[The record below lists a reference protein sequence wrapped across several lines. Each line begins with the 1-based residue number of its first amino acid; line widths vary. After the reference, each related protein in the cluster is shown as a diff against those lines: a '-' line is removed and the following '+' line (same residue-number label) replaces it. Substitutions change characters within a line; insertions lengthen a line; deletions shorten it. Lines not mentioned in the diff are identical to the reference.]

1 METTRVVAGIDV
13 HKKMLA
19 VVVAEVE
26 QHQIS
31 CASQRFGTSASE
43 LKRLSDWLAERQV
56 SEVAMESTAQYW
68 RPVWMVLE
76 SRFQLHLA
84 QARSTTGARGR
95 KSDFADATRIVRR
108 LLSGDLTL
116 SYVPDAE
123 QRRWRLLTRGRQQL
137 IRERVRLQNQVEG
150 LLEET
155 RIKLSSVISDL
166 LGSSG
171 RRILHALAAG
181 ETDPARLA
189 ALGDVRLQASEEEL
203 QDALQGQLHTVHR
216 DLLKLHLERL
226 EILDRQI
233 VTLEKEAAEAMRGQ
247 EEVIARLCELPGLKP
262 GAAQQII
269 AEIGPHAV
277 AFASAAKLASW
288 VGVCPGR
295 QESAG
300 ESRSDRSAK
309 GNRTMRALL
318 TQLAWAASKADGSY
332 FQVLF
337 RRLIP
342 RLGIRKAI
350 WAVAHR
356 LLRVIWK
363 ILHAQVDYIEYGPL
377 SLNAPA
383 RSKRKQQL
391 IRELKKLGYA
401 VQLIPITQT

>member
-1 METTRVVAGIDV
+1 MEPVYVVAGIDV

-26 QHQIS
+26 QQDIR
-31 CASQRFGTSASE
+31 CESQRFGTSASE
-43 LKRLSDWLAERQV
+43 LKRLSDWFTERQV
-56 SEVAMESTAQYW
+56 CEVAMESTAQYW
-68 RPVWMVLE
+68 RPVWMALE
-76 SRFQLHLA
+76 GLFRLHLA

-95 KSDFADATRIVRR
+95 KSDFVDATRIVRR

-123 QRRWRLLTRGRQQL
+123 QRRWRLLTRSRQQL
-137 IRERVRLQNQVEG
+137 IRDRVRLQNQVEG
-150 LLEET
+150 LLEEA

-171 RRILHALAAG
+171 RRMLQAMAAG
-181 ETDPARLA
+181 ETDPVKLA
-189 ALGDVRLQASEEEL
+189 ALGDVRLHASEEEL
-203 QDALQGQLHTVHR
+203 QDALQGQMHSVHR
-216 DLLKLHLERL
+216 ALLNMHLERL
-226 EILDRQI
+226 DVLNRQI
-233 VTLEKEAAEAMRGQ
+233 AALEKEAATSMRPQ
-247 EEVIARLCELPGLKP
+247 EEAIRRLCELPGLKP

-269 AEIGPHAV
+269 AEIGPQAA
-277 AFASAAKLASW
+277 AFASSAKLASW

-300 ESRSDRSAK
+300 QSRSNRSAK
-309 GNRTMRALL
+309 GNRAMRSLL
-318 TQLAWAASKADGSY
+318 SQLAWAASKADGSY

-342 RLGIRKAI
+342 RLGIKKAI

-363 ILHAQVDYIEYGPL
+363 VLHAGVHYIERGPL
-377 SLNAPA
+377 ALNTPA
-383 RSKRKQQL
+383 RNRRKQQL
-391 IRELKKLGYA
+391 VRELRRLGYA
-401 VQLIPITQT
+401 VELTPITQ

>member
-1 METTRVVAGIDV
+1 M
-13 HKKMLA
+13 
-19 VVVAEVE
+19 
-26 QHQIS
+26 
-31 CASQRFGTSASE
+31 
-43 LKRLSDWLAERQV
+43 
-56 SEVAMESTAQYW
+56 
-68 RPVWMVLE
+68 
-76 SRFQLHLA
+76 
-84 QARSTTGARGR
+84 
-95 KSDFADATRIVRR
+95 RR

-123 QRRWRLLTRGRQQL
+123 QRSWRLLTRGRQQL
-137 IRERVRLQNQVEG
+137 IRERVRLQNQIEG

-189 ALGDVRLQASEEEL
+189 ALGDVRLQASQEEL
-203 QDALQGQLHTVHR
+203 QDALHGQLNSIHR
-216 DLLKLHLERL
+216 SLLRLYLERL
-226 EILDRQI
+226 DLLDRQI
-233 VTLEKEAAEAMRGQ
+233 AAVEQETAEAMRAQ
-247 EEVIARLCELPGLKP
+247 EEVITPLCGLPGLKP

-269 AEIGPHAV
+269 AEIGPQAI
-277 AFASAAKLASW
+277 AFSSSAKLASW

-300 ESRSDRSAK
+300 ESRSNRSAK
-309 GNRTMRALL
+309 GNRSMRALL
-318 TQLAWAASKADGSY
+318 SQLAWAASKADGSY
-332 FQVLF
+332 FQILF

-363 ILHAQVDYIEYGPL
+363 VLHGQAEYIEYGPL
-377 SLNAPA
+377 ALNTSA
-383 RSKRKQQL
+383 RHKRKQQL
-391 IRELKKLGYA
+391 IRELKKLGYT
-401 VQLIPITQT
+401 VQLTPLTEGGVITL